1 MNTIFGNKI
10 ITALILTLLIFATGA
25 PASAKAGATVAPA
38 VLGFGSQTV
47 GTASTPALVTF
58 SNNTNSSMKIVGVSL
73 SQTQFTYSGPAL
85 PVTLSPG
92 QGFTGTVVFSP
103 TGAQAYNDTLKFT
116 RANGMTAASSLSGT
130 GVQSSGGGPVIP
142 PTSLALT
149 VAPCDSNFN
158 CVAGTTD
165 AVSQWVR
172 ITAHVAYTGTTSPTG
187 TLCVLDN
194 GSPANCG
201 LTPAADENWFVNS
214 LAGGTHKL
222 SATYAGNSSYGASTS
237 GISTLIVGSAT
248 PPSVVAPT
256 ITLQPVSQTV
266 APGKT
271 ATFSVQVTGTAP
283 LTYQWSKSG
292 TVIPAATSASY
303 TTPATTLA
311 DNSAQF
317 VLVVSNSAGT
327 STSTAAALKV
337 IAPIP
342 PTSLALTVAPC
353 DSNFNCVAGTTGAVS
368 QWVRITAHVV
378 YTGTTNPTGTLCVL
392 DNGSPANCGLTP
404 AADENWFVNTLAA
417 GTHKL
422 SATYAGNS
430 SYGASTS
437 AIATLVVGST
447 TPQVV
452 APTITLQP
460 VSQTVAPGKTATFSV
475 QVTGTAPLTY
485 QWSKSG
491 TVIPTA
497 TSASYTTPATT
508 LADNSAQFVLVVS
521 NSAGTSTSSTA
532 VLSVSST
539 TPVLTTNPSSLSF
552 GNTTVG
558 TSNSLSVALTNSG
571 TSNVSIS
578 NTSISGAGFTAS
590 GMSGT
595 ILTPGQSAS
604 LNVTFAP
611 SGAGTIS
618 GSISVTSNAATAKI
632 TLSGNGIQP
641 AMTSIT
647 VTPANQTVSV
657 GNQVQYQAMDNLGND
672 VTSSVNWSSSDS
684 SIVTISATGLAIGV
698 ADGSATVAATK

>member
-1 MNTIFGNKI
+1 MRTNTIFGNKI

-47 GTASTPALVTF
+47 GTASMPALVTF
-58 SNNTNSSMKIVGVSL
+58 SNNTKSSMKIVGASL
-73 SQTQFTYSGPAL
+73 SQIQFTYSGPTL
-85 PVTLSPG
+85 PITLGPG
-92 QGFTGTVVFSP
+92 QAFTGSVTFNP
-103 TGAQAYNDTLKFT
+103 TGAQAYSDTLRFT
-116 RANGMTAASSLSGT
+116 RANGTTETSSLSGT
-130 GVQSSGGGPVIP
+130 GVQSSGGPVIP
-142 PTSLALT
+142 QTSLLLT

-158 CVAGTTD
+158 CVAGRAD
-165 AVSQWVR
+165 AVSQWVS
-172 ITAHVAYTGTTSPTG
+172 ITAHVVYTGTTNPTG

-237 GISTLIVGSAT
+237 AITTLIVGSAT
-248 PPSVVAPT
+248 PPPSVVAPT

-266 APGKT
+266 APGNT

-283 LTYQWSKSG
+283 LTYQWSKNG
-292 TVIPAATSASY
+292 AVIPAATSASY

-317 VLVVSNSAGT
+317 VLAVSNSAGT
-327 STSTAAALKV
+327 STSTGAVLRV
-337 IAPIP
+337 MP
-342 PTSLALTVAPC
+342 PTSLVLTVAPC
-353 DSNFNCVAGTTGAVS
+353 DSNFNCVAGTADAVG
-368 QWVRITAHVV
+368 QWVSITAHVV
-378 YTGTTNPTGTLCVL
+378 YTGTTKPTGTLCVL

-404 AADENWFVNTLAA
+404 VADENWFVNTLAG

-437 AIATLVVGST
+437 GISTLIVGSA
-447 TPQVV
+447 TPSVV
-452 APTITLQP
+452 APTITVQP
-460 VSQTVAPGKTATFSV
+460 VSQTVAPGNTATFSV

-485 QWSKSG
+485 QWSKTG

-508 LADNSAQFVLVVS
+508 LADNSAQFVLVVT
-521 NSAGTSTSSTA
+521 NSAGTSTSSAA
-532 VLSVSST
+532 VLTVSST
-539 TPVLTTNPSSLSF
+539 AAVLTTNPSSLSF

-578 NTSISGAGFTAS
+578 NTSISGAGFTAA

-611 SGAGTIS
+611 SGAGAIS
-618 GSISVTSNAATAKI
+618 GSVSVTSNAATAKI
-632 TLSGNGIQP
+632 NLSGTGIQP
-641 AMTSIT
+641 ATTSIT

-672 VTSSVNWSSSDS
+672 VTSSVAWSSSDS
-684 SIVTISATGLAIGV
+684 SIVTISATGLAIGM

>member
-92 QGFTGTVVFSP
+92 QGFTGTVIFSP
-103 TGAQAYNDTLKFT
+103 SGAQAYNDTLRFT
-116 RANGMTAASSLSGT
+116 RANGMTATSSLSGT

-165 AVSQWVR
+165 
-172 ITAHVAYTGTTSPTG
+172 
-187 TLCVLDN
+187 
-194 GSPANCG
+194 
-201 LTPAADENWFVNS
+201 
-214 LAGGTHKL
+214 
-222 SATYAGNSSYGASTS
+222 
-237 GISTLIVGSAT
+237 
-248 PPSVVAPT
+248 
-256 ITLQPVSQTV
+256 
-266 APGKT
+266 
-271 ATFSVQVTGTAP
+271 
-283 LTYQWSKSG
+283 
-292 TVIPAATSASY
+292 
-303 TTPATTLA
+303 
-311 DNSAQF
+311 
-317 VLVVSNSAGT
+317 
-327 STSTAAALKV
+327 
-337 IAPIP
+337 
-342 PTSLALTVAPC
+342 
-353 DSNFNCVAGTTGAVS
+353 AVS

-437 AIATLVVGST
+437 GISTLVVGSA
-447 TPQVV
+447 TPPSVV

>member
-1 MNTIFGNKI
+1 
-10 ITALILTLLIFATGA
+10 
-25 PASAKAGATVAPA
+25 
-38 VLGFGSQTV
+38 
-47 GTASTPALVTF
+47 
-58 SNNTNSSMKIVGVSL
+58 MKIVGVSL
-73 SQTQFTYSGPAL
+73 SQSQFTYSGPAL
-85 PVTLSPG
+85 PVTLGPG
-92 QGFTGTVVFSP
+92 QALTETVTFSP
-103 TGAQAYNDTLKFT
+103 TSVQAYSDTLKFT
-116 RANGMTAASSLSGT
+116 RANGVTATSSLSGT
-130 GVQSSGGGPVIP
+130 GVQSSSGGPVAP
-142 PTSLALT
+142 PTSLLLT

-172 ITAHVAYTGTTSPTG
+172 MTAHVVYTGTTNPTG
-187 TLCVLDN
+187 ALCILDN

-248 PPSVVAPT
+248 PPPPAVVAPA
-256 ITLQPVSQTV
+256 ITLQPLSQTV
-266 APGKT
+266 APGNT
-271 ATFSVQVTGTAP
+271 ATFSVQATGTAP

-327 STSTAAALKV
+327 STSSAAALKV

-353 DSNFNCVAGTTGAVS
+353 DSNFNCVAGTTDAVS

-404 AADENWFVNTLAA
+404 AADENWFVNSLAG

-437 AIATLVVGST
+437 AITTLIVGSA
-447 TPQVV
+447 TPPSVV

-460 VSQTVAPGKTATFSV
+460 VSQTVTPGNTATFSV

-508 LADNSAQFVLVVS
+508 PADNSAQFVLVVS
-521 NSAGTSTSSTA
+521 NSAGTSTSSAA

-539 TPVLTTNPSSLSF
+539 TPVLTTNPSSLTF

-571 TSNVSIS
+571 TSNVNIS

-611 SGAGTIS
+611 SGAGAIS
-618 GSISVTSNAATAKI
+618 GSVSVTSNAATAKI
-632 TLSGNGIQP
+632 NLSGNGIQP

-672 VTSSVNWSSSDS
+672 VTSSVSWSSSDS

>member
-10 ITALILTLLIFATGA
+10 ITPLILTLLIFATGA
-25 PASAKAGATVAPA
+25 PASARVGAVVAPA

-47 GTASTPALVTF
+47 GTASMPALVTF
-58 SNNTNSSMKIVGVSL
+58 SNNTKSSMKIVGASL
-73 SQTQFTYSGPAL
+73 SQIQFTYSGPAL
-85 PVTLSPG
+85 PITLGPG
-92 QGFTGTVVFSP
+92 QAFTGSVTFNP
-103 TGAQAYNDTLKFT
+103 TGAQAYSDTLKFT
-116 RANGMTAASSLSGT
+116 RANGTTETSSLSGT
-130 GVQSSGGGPVIP
+130 GVQSGGGPVIP
-142 PTSLALT
+142 PTSLVLT

-158 CVAGTTD
+158 CVAGRAD
-165 AVSQWVR
+165 AVSQWVS
-172 ITAHVAYTGTTSPTG
+172 ITAHVVYTGTTNPTG

-194 GSPANCG
+194 GSPSNCG
-201 LTPAADENWFVNS
+201 LTPAADENWFVNT

-237 GISTLIVGSAT
+237 AITTLIVGSAT
-248 PPSVVAPT
+248 PPPSVVAPT

-266 APGKT
+266 APGNT

-283 LTYQWSKSG
+283 LTYQWSKNG
-292 TVIPAATSASY
+292 TVILAATSASY

-327 STSTAAALKV
+327 STS
-337 IAPIP
+337 
-342 PTSLALTVAPC
+342 S
-353 DSNFNCVAGTTGAVS
+353 D
-368 QWVRITAHVV
+368 
-378 YTGTTNPTGTLCVL
+378 
-392 DNGSPANCGLTP
+392 
-404 AADENWFVNTLAA
+404 
-417 GTHKL
+417 
-422 SATYAGNS
+422 
-430 SYGASTS
+430 
-437 AIATLVVGST
+437 
-447 TPQVV
+447 
-452 APTITLQP
+452 
-460 VSQTVAPGKTATFSV
+460 
-475 QVTGTAPLTY
+475 
-485 QWSKSG
+485 
-491 TVIPTA
+491 
-497 TSASYTTPATT
+497 
-508 LADNSAQFVLVVS
+508 
-521 NSAGTSTSSTA
+521 A

-539 TPVLTTNPSSLSF
+539 SPVLTTNPSSLSF

-611 SGAGTIS
+611 SGAGSIS
-618 GSISVTSNAATAKI
+618 GSVSVTSNAATAKI
-632 TLSGNGIQP
+632 NLSGTGIQP
-641 AMTSIT
+641 ATTSIT

-672 VTSSVNWSSSDS
+672 VTSSVAWSSSDS